1 MAEVG
6 TAPQPQT
13 HTSHSWMAVR
23 NVLSNWGA
31 YGLSIVITFFLSPFV
46 VHRLGDAA
54 YGVWV
59 LIASLTGYLGLL
71 DMGVRAAVTRY
82 IPNFHTQG
90 EHEESSRIV
99 SSALALFAAAGLIAI
114 LLCCSVAFFALQ
126 YLHIPMHLWNGARI
140 VLVLAGVSVALS
152 LISGV
157 FGGVVIGLQR
167 FDLYNGVGT
176 AAFVLRSVAIVLV
189 LLHGYGLV
197 ALAVVQ
203 LSYALVSLAVN
214 MLTSI
219 RLYPELR
226 PALSLATRT
235 HLKTI
240 FSFSVYAF
248 ALNVFSYVILYTDSL
263 VIAAMLPVSLVTF
276 FSIAANLVSYAR
288 QLVGGITTTVGPLAS
303 RLEASGDSKNLQEV
317 TLTTSRYA
325 GTLVMTIFFYILDEG
340 RHIYRF
346 VDGEVIRRIVGEN
359 SGDPRVRLCHF
370 RPGCRCLGRDV
381 WHWEAQSF
389 GSGLSRRIPYKP
401 GIEHPARPCDRR
413 DWDRVGNHD
422 PQRNGL
428 PAFLA
433 LVRAAHTP
441 HTDAQ
446 LCGEYLGAA
455 GDRVYPFCN
464 LHVWFHAVDH
474 AV

>member
-82 IPNFHTQG
+82 IPKFHTQG

-114 LLCCSVAFFALQ
+114 LLCCSVAFFALE

-152 LISGV
+152 FISGV

-288 QLVGGITTTVGPLAS
+288 QLVGGITTTVGPIAS

-325 GTLVMTIFFYILDEG
+325 GTLVMTIF
-340 RHIYRF
+340 
-346 VDGEVIRRIVGEN
+346 
-359 SGDPRVRLCHF
+359 
-370 RPGCRCLGRDV
+370 
-381 WHWEAQSF
+381 
-389 GSGLSRRIPYKP
+389 
-401 GIEHPARPCDRR
+401 
-413 DWDRVGNHD
+413 
-422 PQRNGL
+422 
-428 PAFLA
+428 
-433 LVRAAHTP
+433 
-441 HTDAQ
+441 
-446 LCGEYLGAA
+446 
-455 GDRVYPFCN
+455 
-464 LHVWFHAVDH
+464 LHS
-474 AV
+474 